1 MSWVSITRH
10 SRNGFPAQ
18 SAAQLI
24 LKAISNYFVSVMA
37 STIKQVYFVLYD
49 EESVAI
55 YTNELA
61 KLSES

>member
-1 MSWVSITRH
+1 
-10 SRNGFPAQ
+10 
-18 SAAQLI
+18 
-24 LKAISNYFVSVMA
+24 MA